1 MSIRQQI
8 PQDDS
13 AIDALMAEAFGPSR
27 HARTVWHLR
36 QGDAVPELCFV
47 QEDAGAI
54 IGSLRFWP
62 ILLGGKS
69 ALLLGPLAIAKDYK
83 GKGFGKALVA
93 HAIARAS
100 QMAYHSILVS
110 GEPDYYPQFGF
121 ISASTSEFLWPGFIE
136 EERLQI
142 LWLAE
147 DAAPLMPGV
156 KAILPTGA

>member
-1 MSIRQQI
+1 MTIRRQT
-8 PQDDS
+8 PQDSS
-13 AIDALMAEAFGPSR
+13 AIEDLMAEAFGPSR
-27 HARTVWHLR
+27 LSRTVWHLR

-47 QEDAGAI
+47 QEEEGVI

-62 ILLGGKS
+62 ILLGGKT

-93 HAIARAS
+93 HAIACAS
-100 QMAYHSILVS
+100 QMSYHAILVS

-121 ISASTSEFLWPGFIE
+121 MPASPSEFLWPGFIE

-147 DAAPLMPGV
+147 EATPLMPGV